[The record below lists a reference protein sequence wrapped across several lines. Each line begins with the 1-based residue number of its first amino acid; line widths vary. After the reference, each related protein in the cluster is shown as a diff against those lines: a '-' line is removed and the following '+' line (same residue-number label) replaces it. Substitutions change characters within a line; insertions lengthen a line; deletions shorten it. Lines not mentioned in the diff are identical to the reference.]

1 MGSTYDIGSG
11 NIARGL
17 SYIGVIS
24 HLKNSC
30 AESMASFRIKVTC
43 LSTCSTLDTMKEMSE
58 DYCMTNLW
66 KIALG
71 RGEKLVVRIIES
83 SIF

>member
-11 NIARGL
+11 NILYSQDSA
-17 SYIGVIS
+17 VIS

-43 LSTCSTLDTMKEMSE
+43 LSTYSTLDTMKEMSE

-66 KIALG
+66 KIALT